1 VTYINT
7 SADTLEALLTRLE
20 TDVSVSLSA
29 HERAAL
35 FAQVAHMRA
44 SQGDDSEAQRAEWEA
59 RLFSSAQWHTSAKD
73 QEPYADCSAWA
84 MPLAIEYFVARL
96 AQTANPFHAARY
108 ADFLWEKSAQGR
120 QKFDYGRRAVA
131 AHLTCVEI
139 YAQAQEERRREWR
152 GQPWPDGHYS
162 PQISDA
168 AQRAWRLACQL
179 TTVELIDK
187 VKAVLFGTIARM
199 EQWHNYQW
207 CTGLVAAL
215 THTSGRPARQITSMD
230 WESLLHTVDRALTFL
245 VTCIDERPGQA
256 QLYFEFQR
264 VYHRLRVDV
273 LRAGGYPEADRRAAQ
288 RAIATL
294 YESQTSYAVT
304 HGWQQAAVADFLAKA
319 LDIYQQM
326 GDVAGADALKLR
338 IKEARRAA
346 RGEMRS
352 FDATDTIQVEG
363 LNRTFAQWQRDL
375 SPDRALVALAT
386 HLLPHVGMVRHEV
399 DGRMAES
406 PVLSLFSYAAVDN
419 DNLEATA
426 RTATEIAAM
435 HTAQLTAP
443 LLQFGAQYFFYAVR
457 HLRTAHGLKADGLAR
472 ALARSPWV
480 EPRNRVF
487 IQRGLRR
494 YYAGD
499 YISAL
504 HVLIPQLE
512 DVIRHMLPA
521 LGVATTSSEQGV
533 EREKPLEVIF
543 DRDRERARLRQSL
556 GEDLW
561 YTLRVALIDK
571 WGWNLRNQIAHGLA
585 SEEECNEVRAAAV
598 VLLLLNVTHVELT
611 QASTVPEADAPV
623 EEQGHE

>member
-1 VTYINT
+1 MNT
-7 SADTLEALLTRLE
+7 SFDSLEVLLTRLE
-20 TDVSVSLSA
+20 ADPSASLSA
-29 HERAAL
+29 RERAAL
-35 FAQVAHMRA
+35 FAQAAHVYA
-44 SQGDDSEAQRAEWEA
+44 SREEVSGAQRAEWEA
-59 RLFSSAQWHTSAKD
+59 KLFSSAQWHSSFKD
-73 QEPYADCSAWA
+73 QEPYADCSTWA
-84 MPLAIEYFVARL
+84 TPDAIAYFAARL

-168 AQRAWRLACQL
+168 AQRAGRLACQL
-179 TTVELIDK
+179 TGVELIDE
-187 VKAVLFGTIARM
+187 VKAILFGTIARM
-199 EQWHNYQW
+199 EQWANYQW
-207 CTGLVAAL
+207 CTGLAAAL
-215 THTSGRPARQITSMD
+215 TRTSGRPTRQITSID

-245 VTCIDERPGQA
+245 ATCIDERPGQA
-256 QLYFEFQR
+256 LLYFEFQR
-264 VYHRLRVDV
+264 TYHRLRMDV

-288 RAIATL
+288 RAIAAL
-294 YESQTSYAVT
+294 YETQANYAAT

-319 LDIYQQM
+319 LYIYQQM

-352 FDATDTIQVEG
+352 FDATDMIEVEG
-363 LNRTFAQWQRDL
+363 LSRAFAELQRDL
-375 SPDRALVALAT
+375 SPERALVVLAT
-386 HLLPHVGMVRHEV
+386 RLLPDVGMVRREV

-406 PVLSLFSYAAVDN
+406 PVLSLFSYVAVDN

-426 RTATEIAAM
+426 QTPSDIAAM
-435 HTAQLTAP
+435 QIAQETAH
-443 LLQFGAQYFFYAVR
+443 LLQFGAQYFFHAIR
-457 HLRTAHGLKADGLAR
+457 HLRATRGLKADGLAR
-472 ALARSPWV
+472 TIALSPWV

-499 YISAL
+499 YLSAL
-504 HVLIPQLE
+504 HVLIPRLE

-521 LGVATTSSEQGV
+521 LGVATTSADQGI

-543 DRDRERARLRQSL
+543 DKDRERARLRQAL

-585 SEEECNEVRAAAV
+585 SEEECNEVCAAAI
-598 VLLLLNVTHVELT
+598 VLLLLNVTHVKLT
-611 QASTVPEADAPV
+611 QASATPEATISV

>member
-1 VTYINT
+1 MNT
-7 SADTLEALLTRLE
+7 SLDSLEVLLTRLE
-20 TDVSVSLSA
+20 ADPSASLSA
-29 HERAAL
+29 RERAAL
-35 FAQVAHMRA
+35 FAQAAHVYA
-44 SQGDDSEAQRAEWEA
+44 SREEVSGAQRAEWEA
-59 RLFSSAQWHTSAKD
+59 KLFSSAQWHSSFKD
-73 QEPYADCSAWA
+73 QEPYADCSTWA
-84 MPLAIEYFVARL
+84 TPDAIAYFAARL

-120 QKFDYGRRAVA
+120 QKFDYGCRAVA

-179 TTVELIDK
+179 TEAELIDE
-187 VKAVLFGTIARM
+187 VKALLFGTIARM
-199 EQWHNYQW
+199 EQWANYQW

-215 THTSGRPARQITSMD
+215 TRTSGRPTRQIASTD

-245 VTCIDERPGQA
+245 ATCIDERPGQA
-256 QLYFEFQR
+256 LLYFEFQR
-264 VYHRLRVDV
+264 TYHRLRVDV
-273 LRAGGYPEADRRAAQ
+273 LRAGGYPEADRRTAQ
-288 RAIATL
+288 CAIAVLCEAQAT
-294 YESQTSYAVT
+294 YAVA
-304 HGWQQAAVADFLAKA
+304 HGWQQCAVADFLAKA

-326 GDVAGADALKLR
+326 GDVSRGDALKLR
-338 IKEARRAA
+338 IKDARRAA
-346 RGEMRS
+346 RGEMRT
-352 FDATDTIQVEG
+352 FDMTDTVAVDD
-363 LNRTFAQWQRDL
+363 LNRAFAQLQRDL
-375 SPDRALVALAT
+375 SPERALVALAT
-386 HLLPHVGMVRHEV
+386 HLLPHVGVVRHEV
-399 DGRMAES
+399 DGRIAES
-406 PVLSLFSYAAVDN
+406 PITSLFSYAAVDN

-426 RTATEIAAM
+426 RTSAEIAAM
-435 HTAQLTAP
+435 HTAQLTAH
-443 LLQFGAQYFFYAVR
+443 LLQFGAQYFFYAVP

-533 EREKPLEVIF
+533 EREKPLEVVF
-543 DRDRERARLRQSL
+543 DRDRERARLRQAL

-571 WGWNLRNQIAHGLA
+571 WGWNLRNQIAHGLV
-585 SEEECNEVRAAAV
+585 SEEECNEVRAAAI

-611 QASTVPEADAPV
+611 QASATPEAATSV

>member
-1 VTYINT
+1 MNT
-7 SADTLEALLTRLE
+7 SLDSLEVLLTRLE
-20 TDVSVSLSA
+20 ADPSASLSA
-29 HERAAL
+29 RERAAL
-35 FAQVAHMRA
+35 FAQAAHVYA
-44 SQGDDSEAQRAEWEA
+44 SREEVSGAQRAEWEA
-59 RLFSSAQWHTSAKD
+59 KLFSSAQWHSSFKD
-73 QEPYADCSAWA
+73 QEPYADCSTWA
-84 MPLAIEYFVARL
+84 TPDAIAYFAARL

-179 TTVELIDK
+179 TEAELIDE
-187 VKAVLFGTIARM
+187 VKALLFGTIARM
-199 EQWHNYQW
+199 EQWANYQW

-215 THTSGRPARQITSMD
+215 TRTSGRPTRQIASTD

-245 VTCIDERPGQA
+245 ATCIDERPGQA
-256 QLYFEFQR
+256 LLYFEFQR
-264 VYHRLRVDV
+264 TYHRLRVDV
-273 LRAGGYPEADRRAAQ
+273 LRAGGYPEADRRTAQ
-288 RAIATL
+288 CAIAVL
-294 YESQTSYAVT
+294 YEAQATYAVA
-304 HGWQQAAVADFLAKA
+304 HGWQQCAVADFLAKA

-326 GDVAGADALKLR
+326 GDVSRGDALKLR
-338 IKEARRAA
+338 IKDARRAA
-346 RGEMRS
+346 RGEMRT
-352 FDATDTIQVEG
+352 FDMTDTVAVDD
-363 LNRTFAQWQRDL
+363 LNRAFAQLQRDL
-375 SPDRALVALAT
+375 SPERALVALAT
-386 HLLPHVGMVRHEV
+386 HLLPHVGVVRHEV
-399 DGRMAES
+399 DGRIAES
-406 PVLSLFSYAAVDN
+406 PITSLFSYAAVDN

-426 RTATEIAAM
+426 RTSAEIAAM
-435 HTAQLTAP
+435 HTAQLTAH
-443 LLQFGAQYFFYAVR
+443 LLQFGAQYFFYAVP

-533 EREKPLEVIF
+533 EREKPLEVVF
-543 DRDRERARLRQSL
+543 DRDRERARLRQAL

-571 WGWNLRNQIAHGLA
+571 WGWNLRNQIAHGLV
-585 SEEECNEVRAAAV
+585 SEEECNEVRAAAI

-611 QASTVPEADAPV
+611 QASATPEAATSV